1 MVFWGRRS
9 DRTGERK
16 WHLVFTLGVCA
27 LSMAAAAIAADP
39 VVKMVCFML
48 AAFGTYASLPVFWTL
63 PSAFLSGASAAVGI
77 AAINAF
83 ANLSGFSGPYV
94 MGWIKTSTGEYTGG
108 LLLVAAI
115 AGVATLIVLGMAQR
129 HFPAASRVPG
139 IPGGVSKSWNGKSSP
154 CATASRNV

>member
-1 MVFWGRRS
+1 
-9 DRTGERK
+9 
-16 WHLVFTLGVCA
+16 
-27 LSMAAAAIAADP
+27 MAAAAIAADP